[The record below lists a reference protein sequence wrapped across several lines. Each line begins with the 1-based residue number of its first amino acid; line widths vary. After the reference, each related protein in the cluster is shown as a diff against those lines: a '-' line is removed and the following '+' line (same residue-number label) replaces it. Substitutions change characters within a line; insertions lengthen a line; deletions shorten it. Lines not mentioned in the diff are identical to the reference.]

1 MFQMTRFSAMAGLL
15 LVSAMTTTDAWVNT
29 PSSPQNFGKAAAMA
43 SLMTVIA
50 TSPMAANAATDF
62 TGSYADPFHP
72 FCLREITQVTG
83 SAAATV
89 SGTDGTP
96 GCPPDGSG
104 KAWNLVGKVE
114 GDNILVDFTPKG
126 GPKDLKGVWESAP
139 KPGIRWPDGNL
150 WAVKQSATTIE

>member
-1 MFQMTRFSAMAGLL
+1 MAGFFLI
-15 LVSAMTTTDAWVNT
+15 VATTSDAWMNT
-29 PSSPQNFGKAAAMA
+29 PSSPQNFGKAVAMA
-43 SLMTVIA
+43 SLMSVIA

-72 FCLREITQVTG
+72 YCLREITQVTG
-83 SAAATV
+83 ATAGAATV

-104 KAWNLVGKVE
+104 RVWSLVGKIE
-114 GDNILVDFTPKG
+114 GDSILVDFTPKG

-150 WAVKQSATTIE
+150 WAVKQRAITIE